1 VTPLDAPSFRGN
13 RPGRLEGASGLVE
26 ACQRE
31 VFLHRWPR
39 AVAFG
44 QIYRVLS
51 VSRRHPYLNARLQGY
66 TSTIFSEMSE
76 LAVATGSL
84 NLGQGFPDDDVPD
97 AIKQAAIR
105 AIEAGHN
112 QYPPL
117 NGIGE
122 LRSAIAWH
130 QKRYN
135 GLEFDPDA
143 EILVTAGATEAIAA
157 CMLSLCETGDEV
169 VMFEPY
175 YDSYAACTA
184 MAGGQRRVVQLRAP
198 DWSFETEAL
207 ENVLTDR
214 TRLVLVNTPH
224 NPTGKVFSRTELE
237 IIADACRR
245 HDLLAITDEVY
256 EHLVYDSAHVSLAT
270 LPGMAERTITIS
282 SAAKTFSAT
291 GWKVGWA
298 CARPKL
304 IAAIRTAKQF
314 LTFVNAAPFQYAIAE
329 GLVDSDDYFVGAA
342 QALRQKRDLFATGLE
357 AAGFK
362 AFPSRGTFFITT
374 DITPLSDEDGYTFCL
389 QLPQRCGVVAIPSAV
404 FYDDKDA
411 GRHFVRWMFS
421 KRRDVLEDAVER
433 LGRLQ

>member
-1 VTPLDAPSFRGN
+1 MS
-13 RPGRLEGASGLVE
+13 GRV
-26 ACQRE
+26 
-31 VFLHRWPR
+31 PR
-39 AVAFG
+39 
-44 QIYRVLS
+44 
-51 VSRRHPYLNARLQGY
+51 LNARLQGY
-66 TSTIFSEMSE
+66 TSTIFSEMSA
-76 LAVATGSL
+76 LAVATGSI
-84 NLGQGFPDDDVPD
+84 NLGQGFPDVDGPD

-130 QKRYN
+130 QKRYH
-135 GLEFDPDA
+135 GLDFDADS

-157 CMLSLCETGDEV
+157 CLLSLCETGDEV

-184 MAGGQRRVVQLRAP
+184 MAGAQHRVVQLRAP
-198 DWSFETEAL
+198 DWSFEPEAL
-207 ENVLTDR
+207 ENTITDR
-214 TRLVLVNTPH
+214 TRLIVVNTPH
-224 NPTGKVFSRTELE
+224 NPTGKVFSRAELE
-237 IIADACRR
+237 VIADACRR
-245 HDLLAITDEVY
+245 HDLLAVTDEVY
-256 EHLVYDSAHVSLAT
+256 EHLVYESPHVSLAT

-282 SAAKTFSAT
+282 SAAKTFSVT

-298 CARPKL
+298 CARPEL

-329 GLVDSDDYFVGAA
+329 GLTDSDDYLVEAA
-342 QALRQKRDLFATGLE
+342 QVLRQKRDFLAAGLE
-357 AAGFK
+357 AAGFRV
-362 AFPSRGTFFITT
+362 FPSHGTFFLTT
-374 DITPLSDEDGYTFCL
+374 DITPVSDEDGYTFCL
-389 QLPQRCGVVAIPSAV
+389 ELPERCGVVAIPSSV

-421 KRRDVLEDAVER
+421 KRREVLEEAVER
-433 LGRLQ
+433 LGRLR

>member
-1 VTPLDAPSFRGN
+1 MS
-13 RPGRLEGASGLVE
+13 GRV
-26 ACQRE
+26 
-31 VFLHRWPR
+31 
-39 AVAFG
+39 
-44 QIYRVLS
+44 
-51 VSRRHPYLNARLQGY
+51 PYLNARLQGY
-66 TSTIFSEMSE
+66 TSTIFSEMSA

-84 NLGQGFPDDDVPD
+84 NLGQGFPDVDGPD
-97 AIKQAAIR
+97 SIKQAAIR

-135 GLEFDPDA
+135 GLDFDPDT

-157 CMLSLCETGDEV
+157 SLLSLCETGDEV

-184 MAGGQRRVVQLRAP
+184 MAGAQRRVVQLRAP
-198 DWSFETEAL
+198 DWSFDPEAL
-207 ENVLTDR
+207 ERAITDR
-214 TRLVLVNTPH
+214 TRLILVNTPH
-224 NPTGKVFSRTELE
+224 NPTGKVFSRAELE
-237 IIADACRR
+237 TIADACRR
-245 HDLLAITDEVY
+245 HDLIAVTDEVY
-256 EHLVYDSAHVSLAT
+256 EHLVYEAPHISLAT

-282 SAAKTFSAT
+282 SAAKTFSVT

-298 CARPKL
+298 CARPEL

-314 LTFVNAAPFQYAIAE
+314 LTFVNAAPFQHAIAE
-329 GLVDSDDYFVGAA
+329 GLTESDDYLVEAA
-342 QALRQKRDLFATGLE
+342 QVLRDKRDLLAEGLE
-357 AAGFK
+357 AAGFRV
-362 AFPSRGTFFITT
+362 FHSDGTFFITT

-389 QLPQRCGVVAIPSAV
+389 KLPERCGVVAIPSSV
-404 FYDDKDA
+404 FYDDKAA

-421 KRRDVLEDAVER
+421 KRREVLEEAVER
-433 LGRLQ
+433 LGRLR